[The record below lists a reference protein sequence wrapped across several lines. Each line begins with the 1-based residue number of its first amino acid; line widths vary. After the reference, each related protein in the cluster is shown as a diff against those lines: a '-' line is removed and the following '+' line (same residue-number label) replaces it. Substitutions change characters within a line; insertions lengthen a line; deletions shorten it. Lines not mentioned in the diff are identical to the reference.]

1 MIRKIFG
8 LLLCMLVVKTTVAQS
23 YLVTHR
29 FIKQNILTGY
39 FMQKPGTT
47 MPEDDICIN
56 VAEAKNALYLK
67 ESSLPA
73 DGRMPWWS
81 ELVPQKTIPC
91 TGTGYLLCATSFISY
106 SSCGSYIYS
115 SFNSTLTTF
124 QRSKIPASN
133 AFWIGTTSY
142 CTVTPPL
149 SASATTST
157 NQAARVAASSDTGAT
172 FRAAAAA
179 AAVAAADVP
188 PGPLNRCGVWP
199 NCNGALSPDS
209 VWIGI
214 TRTITVPA
222 NKTYYIGLAADNA
235 FRLIV
240 DGVALV
246 QYGLDNNAFAYR
258 MWHIFP
264 VNLTAGNHT
273 ITIDARDWGR
283 PGVMGAE
290 IYNNTPAEITAATS
304 YAGLNLIFST
314 KDLVGSN
321 ICSSPAYTPCTG
333 ENKRWVNGTCETAYR
348 VCVSAVKV
356 GNSYRNTYRYTWSDG
371 YTTTFVLTASIP
383 CTLE

>member
-8 LLLCMLVVKTTVAQS
+8 LLLCILVVNTTVAQS

-39 FMQKPGTT
+39 FMQKPGTS

-56 VAEAKNALYLK
+56 VAEAKNALYLN
-67 ESSLPA
+67 ESSLPT

-91 TGTGYLLCATSFISY
+91 TGTGYLLCATSFVSY
-106 SSCGSYIYS
+106 SSCGSYIYT

-124 QRSKIPASN
+124 QRTKIPASN
-133 AFWIGTTSY
+133 TFWIGTSSY

-149 SASATTST
+149 SASATSTSAT
-157 NQAARVAASSDTGAT
+157 ANVAASQIISRDTSANLRVAA
-172 FRAAAAA
+172 
-179 AAVAAADVP
+179 AAADVP

-214 TRTITVPA
+214 SRSITVPA
-222 NKTYYIGLAADNA
+222 TKTYYIGLAADNA

-246 QYGLDNNAFAYR
+246 QYGTDINPFAYR

-264 VNLTAGNHT
+264 VSLTAGNHT
-273 ITIDARDWGR
+273 ISIDAQDRGR
-283 PGVMGAE
+283 PGIMGAE
-290 IYNNTPAEITAATS
+290 IYDNTPAEITAATS

-314 KDLVGSN
+314 KDIVGTY
-321 ICSSPAYTPCTG
+321 ICSTNFTPCTG
-333 ENKRWVNGTCETAYR
+333 DGKKWINGRCETATAE
-348 VCVSAVKV
+348 CISSVKLS
-356 GNSYRNTYRYTWSDG
+356 GLLYRNTYQYTWSDG
-371 YTTTFVLTASIP
+371 STQVVVKTSPSP
-383 CTLE
+383 CLPI